1 MARLPY
7 LDREQL
13 SEDDREIFDDML
25 ERFGR
30 LHNLHRAIAHS
41 PVLLRGLLHWG
52 EAIRRS
58 TRLDPIW
65 RELAIMTVGRLTQCE
80 YEYVHHQGI
89 AQRVGVR
96 PEQLDRLEAWEN
108 DSAFTE
114 QERAVIRYA
123 TEATQ
128 QVQVSD
134 AAFGALRSF
143 LDAEQIVQLVLV
155 VGHFNMVVRILM
167 PLEIELESDAHES
180 RYNLNHIEQKPSS
193 T

>member
-7 LDREQL
+7 LDREDL
-13 SEDDREIFDDML
+13 SEDDREIYDDMM

-30 LHNLHRAIAHS
+30 LHNVHRALAHS
-41 PVLLRGLLHWG
+41 PVLLRALELQWG
-52 EAIRRS
+52 EAIRRR

-65 RELAIMTVGRLTQCE
+65 RELAILTVGRLTQCA
-80 YEYVHHQGI
+80 YAYVHHQGI

-96 PEQLDRLEAWEN
+96 PEQLDRLEAWEH
-108 DSAFTE
+108 DAAFTE

-128 QVQVSD
+128 HVRVSD
-134 AAFGALRSF
+134 ATFEALRRF

-167 PLEIELESDAHES
+167 PLEIELESDAHTS
-180 RYNLNHIEQKPSS
+180 RYNLDHVDAESS
-193 T
+193 

>member
-7 LDREQL
+7 LDREHL
-13 SEDDREIFDDML
+13 LEDDRDIFDDMM

-30 LHNLHRAIAHS
+30 IHNLHRVIAHS
-41 PVLLRGLLHWG
+41 PELLLALLHWG

-58 TRLDPIW
+58 TRLDPIL
-65 RELAIMTVGRLTQCE
+65 RELAILTVGRLTQCE

-96 PEQLDRLEAWEN
+96 PEQLDRLGAWEN

-143 LDAEQIVQLVLV
+143 LDAEQIVQLVLI

-167 PLEIELESDAHES
+167 PLEIELESDAHVS
-180 RYNLNHIEQKPSS
+180 RYNLDHVEQKSS
-193 T
+193 

>member
-7 LDREQL
+7 LDREDL
-13 SEDDREIFDDML
+13 PESDRDIFDDML

-30 LHNLHRAIAHS
+30 IHNLHRAIAHS
-41 PVLLRGLLHWG
+41 PVLLRALLHWG

-58 TRLDPIW
+58 TRLEPIL
-65 RELAIMTVGRLTQCE
+65 RELAIMTVGRLTQCK

-89 AQRVGVR
+89 ARRVGVR
-96 PEQLDRLEAWEN
+96 PEQLDCLEAWE
-108 DSAFTE
+108 SAPAFTE

-128 QVQVSD
+128 QVRVS
-134 AAFGALRSF
+134 AATFDALRRF
-143 LDAEQIVQLVLV
+143 LDAKQIVQLVLI

-180 RYNLNHIEQKPSS
+180 RYNLGHVEQKSS
-193 T
+193 